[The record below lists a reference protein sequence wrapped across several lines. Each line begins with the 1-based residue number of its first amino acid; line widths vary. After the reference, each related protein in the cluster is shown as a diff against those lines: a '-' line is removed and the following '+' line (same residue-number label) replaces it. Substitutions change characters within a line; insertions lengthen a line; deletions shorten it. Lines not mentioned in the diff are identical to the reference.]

1 MTYQLRT
8 VVVAVVLGLL
18 AAVFTALYVTNYRKH
33 VQHGAQSVGVLV
45 ATVDIPSGTSG
56 SSIVAEHLL
65 KTVTVPRD
73 ALIPG
78 AISSP
83 DQIAR
88 LVSTDEILSGE
99 QVSTRRFGNSQEL
112 GVRAQLKGTLRA
124 IQVSAANP
132 NQVLAGTLRAGDHVD
147 LVANIKNEGGGGG
160 NGLHFDRIVLRD
172 LLVLK
177 APAPV
182 DAKAGSIA
190 NQATE
195 SVMLAVR
202 DSQSSKFYYAVK
214 NADPNYSSDGG
225 WALELRP
232 VGNAA
237 DSTTDVQ
244 DWKTV
249 IFDGISAA
257 QQAKALSSTT
267 TSASGGQG

>member
-1 MTYQLRT
+1 MTYQLRN

-18 AAVFTALYVTNYRKH
+18 AAVLTALYVTNYRKH

-147 LVANIKNEGGGGG
+147 LVANIKAEGDA
-160 NGLHFDRIVLRD
+160 NSVHFDRIVIRN

-202 DSQSSKFYYAVK
+202 DSQSATFYYAVK
-214 NADPNYSSDGG
+214 NSDPNYSSDGG

-237 DSTTDVQ
+237 DSATDVQ

-249 IFDGISAA
+249 IFNGITAA
-257 QQAKALSSTT
+257 QKAKLNAAT
-267 TSASGGQG
+267 GGQG